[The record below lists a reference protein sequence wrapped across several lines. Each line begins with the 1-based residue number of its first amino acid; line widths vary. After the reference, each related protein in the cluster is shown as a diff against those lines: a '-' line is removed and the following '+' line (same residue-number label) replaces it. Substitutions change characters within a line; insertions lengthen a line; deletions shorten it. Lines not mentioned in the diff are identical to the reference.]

1 MDVRAARRNGEVDDK
16 STIAD
21 GKGLRRTGDSPE
33 GDGIVATTSRR
44 SRSRRGEGDKLRDEI
59 LDVTERLLVE
69 LGDEAA
75 VSIRAVA
82 DAVGRTAP
90 AIYLHFS
97 DKDELIQAVCNRR
110 FEEFHSA
117 LETAGAQSDDPL
129 ESLRLR
135 GEAYIRF
142 GLDHPQHYKVL
153 MMTARPQP
161 VDVTV
166 EAPGMAAFR
175 HLVAAVQ
182 RCIDDRVFPG
192 DHDAVKV
199 ALTLW
204 SAVHG
209 ITALLIT
216 LPKFESIAG
225 GPDGVEAVIQT
236 LLDVQMEGLLA
247 V

>member
-1 MDVRAARRNGEVDDK
+1 M
-16 STIAD
+16 
-21 GKGLRRTGDSPE
+21 
-33 GDGIVATTSRR
+33 ATTTRKA
-44 SRSRRGEGDKLRDEI
+44 RSRRGEGEKLRDEI
-59 LDVTERLLVE
+59 LDATERLLIE

-97 DKDELIQAVCNRR
+97 DKDELIQAVCSRR
-110 FEEFHSA
+110 FEEFDHA
-117 LETAGAQSDDPL
+117 LETAGGRSEDPL

-142 GLDHPQHYKVL
+142 GLNHPEHYKVL

-161 VDVTV
+161 AEITA
-166 EAPGMAAFR
+166 EAPGMTAFQ

-182 RCIDDRVFPG
+182 RCIDVKVIAG
-192 DHDAVKV
+192 EHDAVKI

-216 LPKFESIAG
+216 LPKFEVIAG
-225 GPDGVEAVIQT
+225 GADAVEEVIQ
-236 LLDVQMEGLLA
+236 LMLDVQMEGLLA

>member
-1 MDVRAARRNGEVDDK
+1 M
-16 STIAD
+16 
-21 GKGLRRTGDSPE
+21 
-33 GDGIVATTSRR
+33 ATTTRR
-44 SRSRRGEGDKLRDEI
+44 ARSRRGEGDKLRDEI

-69 LGDEAA
+69 LGDESA

-82 DAVGRTAP
+82 DAVNRTPP
-90 AIYLHFS
+90 AIYMHFS
-97 DKDELIQAVCNRR
+97 DKDELIRAVCNRR
-110 FEEFHSA
+110 FEEFDRA
-117 LETAGAQSDDPL
+117 LETAGARSDDPL

-142 GLDHPQHYKVL
+142 GLDHPEHYKVL
-153 MMTARPQP
+153 MMTARPKP
-161 VDVTV
+161 DEVTD
-166 EAPGMAAFR
+166 EAVGMSAFL
-175 HLVAAVQ
+175 HLVEAVQ
-182 RCIDDRVFPG
+182 RCIDAKVFSG
-192 DHDAVKV
+192 EHDAVKV

-216 LPKFESIAG
+216 LPKFELIAG
-225 GPDGVEAVIQT
+225 GPDGREEVIQT

>member
-1 MDVRAARRNGEVDDK
+1 M
-16 STIAD
+16 
-21 GKGLRRTGDSPE
+21 
-33 GDGIVATTSRR
+33 ATTTRR

-59 LDVTERLLVE
+59 LNVTERLLVK
-69 LGDEAA
+69 LGDENA

-82 DAVGRTAP
+82 EAVGKTPP

-97 DKDELIQAVCNRR
+97 DKDELIHAVCNRR
-110 FEEFHSA
+110 FEEFDRA
-117 LETAGAQSDDPL
+117 LETAGARSDEPL

-135 GEAYIRF
+135 GEAYVRF
-142 GLDHPQHYKVL
+142 GLDHPEHYKVL
-153 MMTARPQP
+153 MMTARQQVIEVP
-161 VDVTV
+161 D
-166 EAPGMAAFR
+166 EAPGMAAFQ
-175 HLVAAVQ
+175 HLVEAVQ
-182 RCIDDRVFPG
+182 RCIDANVFS
-192 DHDAVKV
+192 DEHDAVRI

-216 LPKFESIAG
+216 MPKYELLAG
-225 GPDGVEAVIQT
+225 GKDRVEEVIQL